1 MTASITVRPFT
12 WVDLAGWTRL
22 YNAAFGTASAEAEL
36 DGPSMKYH
44 LSQPGLDPVRDCFI
58 AQDSGSYV
66 GLAILWPEFPIRRAV
81 MELGVPDSCSAQ
93 EASLALIQAAIARAR
108 QLEVLKLHI
117 QVRSND
123 ESKIRLLQAYGFQP
137 VRRYATMQWKGGV
150 LGETKLPRGFT
161 LRAFRADRDIQ
172 VLTDI
177 QNAAFGDSWGFSP
190 NTVEQIEARVADR
203 STTPEGIIFVTH
215 DDDIAAYNWTVRPAG
230 PGGKLG
236 RIAMTGVH
244 PLFQGRGLSRPTV
257 LSGMRWLRS
266 QGVETIELE
275 MDSSN
280 LSAAR
285 VYESLGFE
293 RVSESVWYELPVSD

>member
-1 MTASITVRPFT
+1 MTASITVRPFA
-12 WVDLAGWTRL
+12 WADLAGWTRL
-22 YNAAFGTASAEAEL
+22 YNEALGVTGAEAEL
-36 DGPSMKYH
+36 DGPSMKHH
-44 LSQPGLDPVRDCFI
+44 LTQPGLDPERDCFI
-58 AQDSGSYV
+58 AQDSGSDI
-66 GLAILWPEFPIRRAV
+66 GLAIVWPELPIRRAV
-81 MELGVPDSCSAQ
+81 MEMGVLDADQAQ
-93 EASLALIQAAIARAR
+93 TAVTALIKASVARAR
-108 QLEVLKLHI
+108 QLEVSKLHI

-123 ESKIRLLQAYGFQP
+123 KSMLCLLQDFGFRP
-137 VRRYATMQWKGGV
+137 VRRYATMRWRDGT
-150 LGETKLPRGFT
+150 LGETELPDGFT

-177 QNAAFGDSWGFSP
+177 QNAAFDDSWGFSP

-215 DDDIAAYNWTVRPAG
+215 GEDIAAYNWTVRPAG

-257 LSGMRWLRS
+257 LAGMRWLRS